1 MSSCCRSRS
10 LSPGSW
16 TSNTRQLGTSGL
28 GKAKNSCAEGKVCT
42 LNVADRTRLPRA
54 SRTDSSSSTTY
65 TSGLVLLIDHLL
77 LIEKDSSKAPQRRTP
92 IIHHLA
98 NPNIARLSTSPFRH
112 LFEFYDLVYVFP
124 STLGLRAAS
133 IAFSKSSSL
142 NGLSK

>member
-28 GKAKNSCAEGKVCT
+28 EKAKNSCAEGKVCT

-77 LIEKDSSKAPQRRTP
+77 LIERKTLSKLRQEEHRSF
-92 IIHHLA
+92 IISQT
-98 NPNIARLSTSPFRH
+98 NIAPLSTSPFRH

>member
-1 MSSCCRSRS
+1 MSSCCRSRP

-28 GKAKNSCAEGKVCT
+28 EKAKNSCAEGKVCT

-77 LIEKDSSKAPQRRTP
+77 LIEKDSSKLRGDEHRSFTISQISKVAR
-92 IIHHLA
+92 
-98 NPNIARLSTSPFRH
+98 NPTSPFRH
-112 LFEFYDLVYVFP
+112 VFELHALDYFF
-124 STLGLRAAS
+124 GLL
-133 IAFSKSSSL
+133 L
-142 NGLSK
+142 NLESGVDCIH